1 MPLYHDISFVKIFIS
16 MCIELSPPCMA
27 VHYMTESGVQKGMAD
42 PPGLVLEVVER
53 DHMSVGS

>member
-1 MPLYHDISFVKIFIS
+1 
-16 MCIELSPPCMA
+16 MA

-53 DHMSVGS
+53 DHMSVGSWTWVSQNSSQFS

>member
-1 MPLYHDISFVKIFIS
+1 